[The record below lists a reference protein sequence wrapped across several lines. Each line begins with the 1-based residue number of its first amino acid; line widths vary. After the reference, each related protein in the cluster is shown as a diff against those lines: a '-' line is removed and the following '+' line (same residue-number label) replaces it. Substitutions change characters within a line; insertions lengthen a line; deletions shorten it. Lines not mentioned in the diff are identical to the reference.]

1 MKTKAFIGV
10 VLLLSGFA
18 LGAITFQFMPEKSQY
33 QPPQRQA
40 VMPMAAGEV
49 IEASKAFSQVVNSV
63 SPAVVNI
70 STVKLVTRSKSGFKD
85 DPFYEFFNDFF
96 NPFYDY
102 GLDRDWKE
110 QNLGSGVLVSS
121 DGYIITNNH
130 VVSNAEK
137 IRVTL
142 YDKRV
147 FNGKVI
153 GADPK
158 TDIAV
163 VKISAD
169 ALPVIPWGDSDRL
182 HVGEFVL
189 AIGNPFG
196 LNHTV
201 TMGIISAVGRA
212 NVGIAD
218 YEDFIQTDAA
228 INPGNSGGPLVGV
241 AGDLVGINTA
251 IFSQSGGYQGIGFAV
266 PANMVRSIMDQL
278 IKEGRVVRG
287 WLGVTVQELTP
298 EMARKFGHRNLSGAL
313 VGEALEGS
321 PAERGGIGSGDIIL
335 SYGGKDVAGPAEL
348 KNMVA
353 KSRPGE
359 KVTLLVLRDGKQLRI
374 SVIIGERPGEVERP
388 RARPAAETKSNVFSG
403 LNVITLTPDIARQ
416 LDLESDETG
425 VVAVGVRA
433 GSPAEEAGLKRG
445 DLIQAIDRIP
455 IKDVEDFDR
464 IAADIRP
471 DETVLMFLNRGGRKF
486 YITIQAGG

>member
-1 MKTKAFIGV
+1 MKTKAFIGAA
-10 VLLLSGFA
+10 LLLSGFV
-18 LGAITFQFMPEKSQY
+18 LGALALQFLPAKPQY
-33 QPPQRQA
+33 QPPPQR
-40 VMPMAAGEV
+40 VVVPRAAGEV

-70 STVKLVTRSKSGFKD
+70 STVKLVARSRSGFKD
-85 DPFYEFFNDFF
+85 DPFYDFFNDFF

-110 QNLGSGVLVSS
+110 QSLGSGVLVSG

-147 FNGKVI
+147 FSGRVI

-163 VKISAD
+163 VKISAGG
-169 ALPVIPWGDSDRL
+169 LPVIPWGDSDRL
-182 HVGEFVL
+182 QVGEFVL

-196 LNHTV
+196 LSHTV

-228 INPGNSGGPLVGV
+228 INPGNSGGPLVGID
-241 AGDLVGINTA
+241 GDLIGINTA

-266 PANMVRSIMDQL
+266 PANMARSIMDQL
-278 IKEGRVVRG
+278 IREGKVVRG

-298 EMARKFGHRNLSGAL
+298 EIARKFGHGNVTGAL

-321 PAERGGIGSGDIIL
+321 PADRGGLRSGDIIFK
-335 SYGGKDVAGPAEL
+335 YDGEDVGGPAEL

-353 KSRPGE
+353 KSPPGDE
-359 KVTLLVLRDGKQLRI
+359 VPLGVLRDRKRLRI
-374 SVIIGERPGEVERP
+374 TVTIGERPGGDERP
-388 RARPAAETKSNVFSG
+388 RARPASETEGNVFSG

-416 LDLESDETG
+416 LDLDGDEAG
-425 VVAVGVRA
+425 VVAVGVRV

-445 DLIQAIDRIP
+445 DLIQAIDRMP
-455 IKDVEDFDR
+455 VKDAEDFER
-464 IAADIRP
+464 IAAGIRAE
-471 DETVLMFLNRGGRKF
+471 ETVLMFLNRGGRKF